1 MKKGIYKPSSD
12 FNFEFVAEVLCANP
26 NSSGYMVK
34 VKTTAHENTGTSSLT
49 MPTPMS
55 EASGASPDSPNFS
68 ETDLETSSATASGAT
83 SVEATNTVGGTIGG
97 VSSKTSPDTVSEV
110 ISVKTT
116 ARGNTGT
123 SSLTMATA
131 TSGALGV
138 SPDSQN
144 FSESDL
150 EKSPATVLEAKPN
163 RKRYLTR
170 SIGDAR
176 PFSKK
181 LCKGASLY

>member
-1 MKKGIYKPSSD
+1 ML
-12 FNFEFVAEVLCANP
+12 VVL
-26 NSSGYMVK
+26 V
-34 VKTTAHENTGTSSLT
+34 
-49 MPTPMS
+49 
-55 EASGASPDSPNFS
+55 
-68 ETDLETSSATASGAT
+68 ATASGAT

-131 TSGALGV
+131 TSGALDA

-176 PFSKK
+176 PFFLSISARNVPMHVVLSWHMFCTFQLRMICAYSPYGDYSHCK
-181 LCKGASLY
+181 LYLHCQRY